1 MAFSQALSGLSAA
14 STNLDVIGN
23 NIANSETVG
32 FKSSEAQFSDIYA
45 GSQAAGIGVQLASVA
60 QDFTSGSLESTGR
73 DLDLAISGDGF
84 LRFSDTSGQIVY
96 SRNGQLNIDAEGY
109 IVTAQGAQLTGY
121 SGEGVTGEPVVLQ
134 IPTAPLAAKATQD
147 NIALEVYGA
156 EVALNLDA
164 ADPEPAT
171 ADFDPTDAATYNYAS
186 AMTVYDSL
194 GDEHV
199 VTSFYAKTG
208 NNSWDVHHVMDFSG
222 KASKYQAASDELTV
236 IEAKVEELEASI
248 ADGQENGLDDLVDQL
263 KSELDE
269 AQEELVKA
277 KQAEADAAALFDP
290 QLETISFAGNGQ
302 LSSYEPQLQNHELDN
317 GAAKLSFSIDFT
329 GSTQYAND
337 FEVTTLSQNGYTSG
351 SLVGVSFE
359 EDGRVIGS
367 YSNELK
373 QTLGTIA
380 LANFAN
386 EQGLQPNGDNGWVA
400 TASSGVPLVGVP
412 GEGVFGEVQSGVVEA
427 SNVDLTTELVDLI
440 IAQRNYQSNAQ
451 TIKVQDE
458 VQQSVINMR

>member
-164 ADPEPAT
+164 ADPVPAT

-199 VTSFYAKTG
+199 VTSFYAKTE
-208 NNSWDVHHVMDFSG
+208 NNTWNVHHVMDFSS
-222 KASKYQAASDELTV
+222 KAAELQEQIDEGV
-236 IEAKVEELEASI
+236 
-248 ADGQENGLDDLVDQL
+248 ADPSVD
-263 KSELDE
+263 
-269 AQEELVKA
+269 
-277 KQAEADAAALFDP
+277 FDP
-290 QLETISFAGNGQ
+290 QTEVITFGTGGQ
-302 LSSYEPQLQNHELDN
+302 LLDYSQTAQTYALAN
-317 GAAKLSFSIDFT
+317 GASDLSFSIDFT

-337 FEVTTLSQNGYTSG
+337 FEVITLSQNGYTSG

>member
-164 ADPEPAT
+164 ADPVPAT

-199 VTSFYAKTG
+199 VTSFYAKTE
-208 NNSWDVHHVMDFSG
+208 NNTWNVHHVMDFSS
-222 KASKYQAASDELTV
+222 KAAELQEQIDEGV
-236 IEAKVEELEASI
+236 
-248 ADGQENGLDDLVDQL
+248 ADPSVD
-263 KSELDE
+263 
-269 AQEELVKA
+269 
-277 KQAEADAAALFDP
+277 FDP
-290 QLETISFAGNGQ
+290 QTEVITFGAGGQ
-302 LSSYEPQLQNHELDN
+302 LLDYSQTAQTYALAN
-317 GAAKLSFSIDFT
+317 GASDLSFSIDFT

-337 FEVTTLSQNGYTSG
+337 FEVITLSQNGYTSG